1 MKNENQQTIKD
12 NNMTINCLVVDDEQP
27 ARELLTSYIQKI
39 PQLNLIGAFRSPLE
53 ALGIIQQEPI
63 DLLLLDIQ
71 MPDLKGTDM
80 LRCIMGQRPMVIFTT
95 AYQEYAIEGYELDVI
110 DYMLKP
116 ISFDRFLRGIQKA
129 LEYKEWMLFKAKNS
143 PSKPS
148 SLEKGYVVVKANQK
162 LHRVYFNELLYIES
176 MKEYVM
182 FYTTQDKLMIH
193 ASLKSF
199 EARLP
204 QEAFLRVHKSYIV
217 NKTKVSNMFGNQ
229 LAVGEQYIPIGYSY
243 KQNVMK
249 QIF

>member
-1 MKNENQQTIKD
+1 
-12 NNMTINCLVVDDEQP
+12 MTINCLVVDDEQP
-27 ARELLTSYIQKI
+27 ARDLLMSYIQKI
-39 PQLNLIGAFRSPLE
+39 PQLNLIGTFKSPLE
-53 ALGIIQQEPI
+53 ALAVIQQESV

-129 LEYKEWMLFKAKNS
+129 LEYKEWLLFKTQNL
-143 PSKPS
+143 PSKAS
-148 SLEKGYVVVKANQK
+148 SLDKAYVVVKSNQK
-162 LHRVYFNELLYIES
+162 LHRVYFKELLYIES

-182 FYTTQDKLMIH
+182 FYTTEQKLMIH

-199 EARLP
+199 EATLP
-204 QEAFLRVHKSYIV
+204 QDAFLRVHKSYIV

-229 LAVGEQYIPIGYSY
+229 LAIGEEYIPIGYSY
-243 KQNVMK
+243 KQNVIK